1 MRDHTIRLKIAQLR
15 KTAGMKQG
23 ELARLVGITQVELSN
38 YENCSSM
45 PRIDVVVR
53 IADVL
58 GCTVDELVWRPDMT
72 SVRLARMRETERR
85 NDESVKE
92 WEARH
97 EQA

>member
-15 KTAGMKQG
+15 KAAGMKQG
-23 ELARLVGITQVELSN
+23 ELARLVGITQVALSN
-38 YENCSSM
+38 YENCSNM

-58 GCTVDELVWRPDMT
+58 GCTVDELVWRQDMT

>member
-15 KTAGMKQG
+15 KAAGMKQG
-23 ELARLVGITQVELSN
+23 ELARLVGITQVALSN

-85 NDESVKE
+85 NDERL
-92 WEARH
+92 EAWREKH
-97 EQA
+97 GQT